1 MLFVIKK
8 DSLLKKK
15 KKLNFS
21 FLRAKLVE
29 EDEEQEETEEKA
41 MFFSRLVDF
50 ANGRLRF
57 DRSPVAV
64 NLWTYLSKVH
74 FLFISLGV
82 STVFVV
88 DRGVLKGVIKRNYF
102 LGLNNE
108 KEYRN

>member
-29 EDEEQEETEEKA
+29 EETEEKA